1 MTKNIQLS
9 RLGQGMPIVLIHGW
23 GVNAGIWQPLA
34 EQLANN
40 FEVITID
47 LPGFGLNVSNIHT
60 DYSLENIAKIV
71 LDTIDE
77 KIGKPAVYIGWSLG
91 GLVATKIA
99 LDAPEKVAGLVNVAS
114 SPCFVQ
120 KGDWPGIKPDILN
133 SFYKH
138 LSVDTRKT
146 IDNFLKIQAMGSP
159 QLRTDIKTVRDL
171 VMQHEMPS
179 VETLNASLK
188 LLEQVDLRNSLKNIS
203 VPCLSLYG
211 RLDTLVPKSAISEI
225 SKIFT
230 NSQTHTFEH
239 SSHAPFIS
247 ELAPFSEVIKAWVS
261 NQKLH

>member
-1 MTKNIQLS
+1 MTKNLQIS
-9 RLGQGMPIVLIHGW
+9 RVGQGAPVVLIHGW

-34 EQLANN
+34 EILKPH

-47 LPGFGLNVSNIHT
+47 LPGFGLNVSNVPH

-71 LDTIDE
+71 LSTIDE
-77 KIGKPAVYIGWSLG
+77 KVGKPTIYIGWSLG
-91 GLVATKIA
+91 GLVATKVA
-99 LDAPEKVAGLVNVAS
+99 LNAPEKVAGLINVGS
-114 SPCFVQ
+114 TPCFIQ
-120 KGDWPGIKPDILN
+120 KDDWPGIKPEILN
-133 SFYKH
+133 NFHKL

-188 LLEQVDLRNSLKNIS
+188 LLESVDLRNSLKNIS
-203 VPCLSLYG
+203 VPSLSLYG
-211 RLDTLVPKSAISEI
+211 RLDTLVPKSAITQI
-225 SKIFT
+225 SKIFPK
-230 NSQTHTFEH
+230 SQTHTFAH

-247 ELAPFSEVIKAWVS
+247 ELETFSEIIKEWIP
-261 NQKLH
+261 NQ